1 MPPQV
6 FYGRTHDK
14 INMVAKQNK
23 ERNIVNNVMYDAR
36 KTQHFQKAC
45 FLNKHHERIEREGRM
60 EYLKTVS
67 TSNG

>member
-1 MPPQV
+1 
-6 FYGRTHDK
+6 
-14 INMVAKQNK
+14 MVAKQNQ

-45 FLNKHHERIEREGRM
+45 ILNKHYERIEKEGGM